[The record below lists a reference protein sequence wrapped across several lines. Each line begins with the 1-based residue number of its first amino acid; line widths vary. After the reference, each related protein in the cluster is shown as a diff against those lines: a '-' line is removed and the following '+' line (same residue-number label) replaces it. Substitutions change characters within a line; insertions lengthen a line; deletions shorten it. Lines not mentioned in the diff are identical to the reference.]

1 MRRFL
6 SVYRWELTLVV
17 GISIVA
23 DIVSST
29 AYVGIGSVVGEY
41 EALTAIQVASN
52 LLGVITTCVVLFLL
66 YDRVRRQGR
75 DLLVLLWGYSLWT
88 ALIWMLSLG
97 VALLVYTLVYTLS
110 PTTEEGYLA
119 LRLTLIMNVIGV
131 VALLPQLGVLLWFAR
146 RASRHSL
153 MHMCFVV
160 VWGAAA
166 LGLGASSPA
175 HSGFPQVYAS
185 YLVTG
190 AVGLAVMVLEVWLL
204 GNFDSRGFRFRRN
217 AVLALVA
224 AAFMSGYAGML
235 LAGLDGYWGGLYVW
249 VLFVLAWSGIGEL
262 RYASL
267 DALDDLAGVVA
278 LVTYTAFELMVL
290 AALFGLAYVMRA
302 RSPSA
307 PADDNMNIS
316 TA

>member
-23 DIVSST
+23 DIVTST
-29 AYVGIGSVVGEY
+29 AYAGIGFVVGEY
-41 EALTAIQVASN
+41 EALTTIQVASN
-52 LLGVITTCVVLFLL
+52 LLGVITTCVLLFLL
-66 YDRVRRQGR
+66 YNRVRQQGR

-88 ALIWMLSLG
+88 ATIGMLNLG
-97 VALLVYTLVYTLS
+97 VALLVYTLSL
-110 PTTEEGYLA
+110 TTEAGDLT
-119 LRLTLIMNVIGV
+119 LRLNLIVNLVGV
-131 VALLPQLGVLLWFAR
+131 VAFLPQLGVLLWFAR

-166 LGLGASSPA
+166 LGLGAGSPA
-175 HSGFPQVYAS
+175 HSGFLQVYAF
-185 YLVTG
+185 YLVAG
-190 AVGLAVMVLEVWLL
+190 AAGLAVMVLKVWLL

-235 LAGLDGYWGGLYVW
+235 LTGLDGYWRGLYVW
-249 VLFVLAWSGIGEL
+249 VLILLSWSGIGEL
-262 RYASL
+262 RYASR
-267 DALDDLAGVVA
+267 DALDGLGGVAA
-278 LVTYTAFELMVL
+278 LLTYTAFDLMVL
-290 AALFGLAYVMRA
+290 AALFGLAYLVRV
-302 RSPSA
+302 RPPSA
-307 PADDNMNIS
+307 PADDNMGNS